1 MFTLKLGTSLQRS
14 ATRFAVYS
22 TNRELTELSS
32 QILRM
37 VSARSSATPIWRIF
51 AHASASGFNGMVSV
65 TTSSSITE
73 ASMRLTAGPDN
84 TGCVQY
90 ATTRT
95 APCSFNARARRA
107 AVLARIPEVRDRGG
121 DARGARAAQRIDH
134 DHQLHQRV
142 IGRRARR
149 LQHEHILAADV
160 LEELHHHL
168 AVAEARHRGLAELDA
183 QVLRHPL
190 REPRV
195 GVAREHH
202 QVVEGHRLGLS
213 FRPLL

>member
-1 MFTLKLGTSLQRS
+1 MFTPKLGTSLQRS

-37 VSARSSATPIWRIF
+37 VSARSSATLIWRIF

-95 APCSFNARARRA
+95 APCSFNARAASHKVFAVSTMSSMITDRKSTRLNSSHANISYAVFCLKKKNRNTHTSPYNISHAVIFLQTQIQVNKIELIYYLTRRQIREC
-107 AVLARIPEVRDRGG
+107 LALDQYAINGIRPNV
-121 DARGARAAQRIDH
+121 
-134 DHQLHQRV
+134 
-142 IGRRARR
+142 
-149 LQHEHILAADV
+149 
-160 LEELHHHL
+160 
-168 AVAEARHRGLAELDA
+168 EAC
-183 QVLRHPL
+183 
-190 REPRV
+190 
-195 GVAREHH
+195 
-202 QVVEGHRLGLS
+202 
-213 FRPLL
+213 